1 MCKGFI
7 LGLLMCSVGVGQ
19 QTDAM
24 REVLDRL
31 AKLEEQNRALTK
43 EVEDLKA
50 RLGPTDAAPLIERV
64 EVLTERVEVNDRRV
78 AELDQTRVGSENKLP
93 ISLTGMLLFNAYTN
107 GQASAGGQ
115 YPTVLRSTVRATG
128 AGATFRQSIVGL
140 KLDGPTVLG
149 GAKVRGS
156 VLMDFFGGGT
166 GLDQTMRLRIATLD
180 LAWKNTTVGFAFDKP
195 IIAQRDPDSLAQ
207 VGVSPL
213 TGAGNLWLWR
223 PQARVEQRLHLS
235 ANTGLRGQLALY
247 QTAEAGSGVADEYSD
262 SLASV
267 RPGYQGRVEYFA
279 QRGSWRVEIA
289 TGFHASSTRVVG
301 QSIASRIFTMDW
313 LVRPVA
319 RLTLTGTYFQGRN
332 MGVLGGL
339 RQGVSIVY
347 PERGAVAKPVHGQ
360 GGWAQ
365 VKMQLTQ
372 RASLNVFAGQQD
384 DRDRD
389 LLRDGV
395 TKNQAYG
402 GNLMYRWGSNFM
414 TSFEASQV
422 RTSFFSNTRINPH
435 YDLAIA
441 YLF

>member
-1 MCKGFI
+1 MFKGFI
-7 LGLLMCSVGVGQ
+7 LGLLACSLGWAQ
-19 QTDAM
+19 QADGM

-43 EVEDLKA
+43 EVEELKA
-50 RLGPTDAAPLIERV
+50 RLGPSEGAPLVERV
-64 EVLTERVEVNDRRV
+64 AVAEQRV
-78 AELDQTRVGSENKLP
+78 AELDQTRVASENKLP
-93 ISLTGMLLFNAYTN
+93 VTLTGMALFNAFTN
-107 GQASAGGQ
+107 GQASAGAQ
-115 YPTVLRSTVRATG
+115 YPTVLRSSERAVG
-128 AGATFRQSIVGL
+128 AGATFRQSVIGL

-166 GLDQTMRLRIATLD
+166 GLDQTVRLRIATLD
-180 LAWKNTTVGFAFDKP
+180 VDWKNTTVGFAFDKP
-195 IIAQRDPDSLAQ
+195 IVAQRDPDSLAQ

-223 PQARVEQRLHLS
+223 PQARVERRVRLS
-235 ANTGLRGQLALY
+235 ANTGLRGQFALY
-247 QTAEAGSGVADEYSD
+247 QTAEGGTGVSDDYSG

-267 RPGYQGRVEYFA
+267 RPGYQGRAEYFA
-279 QRGSWRVEIA
+279 QRGSRRIEIA
-289 TGFHASSTRVVG
+289 AGFHASSTRVIG
-301 QSIASRIFTMDW
+301 QSAASRIFTMDW

-319 RLTLTGTYFQGRN
+319 KVTLTGTYFKGSN

-347 PERGAVAKPVHGQ
+347 GPQGGVAKSVHGQ

-365 VKMQLTQ
+365 VKFQLTQ
-372 RASLNVFAGQQD
+372 RASLNLFGGQQD
-384 DRDRD
+384 DRNRD
-389 LLRDGV
+389 LLSEGV
-395 TKNQAYG
+395 TKNQSYG
-402 GNLMYRWGSNFM
+402 SNLMYRWGSNLM

-422 RTSFFSNTRINPH
+422 RTSFFANTRINPH